1 MQISKINTPK
11 ISAYSNN
18 LNSKSLDNNYLKVEN
33 SEKLTKTLDCLASIS
48 FGSLYSK
55 ITPGIPKHLEKL
67 MSAEIPVDFDVYK
80 FMKTNP
86 TGFYLRY
93 GRDVNMFLRRGT
105 FDPVPEFKEDDV
117 PEVIRGYV
125 KKELY
130 KRKCVNRTIFE
141 SIKVLDSMI
150 SSKTTE
156 PMVVYRDAPKSWMK
170 SAENGFL
177 TDKAYCSVST
187 VRGASAEGIVSN
199 GSDNFTYQ
207 IYLPANTSFAD
218 LRSFG
223 EAEMVLGRN
232 SVFKIIEPG
241 VLALQPKK

>member
-1 MQISKINTPK
+1 MQISKIS
-11 ISAYSNN
+11 ISQIPVYSNT
-18 LNSKSLDNNYLKVEN
+18 LNSKYLDNSHSKIDS
-33 SEKLTKTLDCLASIS
+33 SEKLTHTLDCLASIS

-67 MSAEIPVDFDVYK
+67 MSEEIPVGFSVYE

-93 GRDVNMFLRRGT
+93 GRDVNKFLRSGT
-105 FDPVPEFKEDDV
+105 FEPVPEFKDDV
-117 PEVIRGYV
+117 PEVIRDYV
-125 KKELY
+125 KKELF

-156 PMVVYRDAPKSWMK
+156 PMVVYRDAPISWMK

-177 TDKAYCSVST
+177 TDKAFCSVST

-207 IYLPANTSFAD
+207 IYLPTNTSFAD

-232 SVFKIIEPG
+232 SVFKVIEPG
-241 VLALQPKK
+241 VLVLQPKK